1 MPASGDPRVF
11 LPLSPSAFYILLALA
26 AEERHGYSVAK
37 EVEEATNGS
46 VRLGPGTLYRL
57 IKQMVTDGWIIE
69 VDRIDSED
77 PRRRYYRMTPWG
89 KRIASAEA
97 ERLAAAVR
105 TARQRNL
112 LSARAFA

>member
-1 MPASGDPRVF
+1 MNDPREF

-37 EVEEATNGS
+37 EVEEATNGA

-57 IKQMVTDGWIIE
+57 IKQMVADGWIVE
-69 VDRIDSED
+69 VDRVDSED

-89 KRIASAEA
+89 RRIACAEA
-97 ERLAAAVR
+97 ERLAGAVR
-105 TARQRNL
+105 TACRRRL
-112 LSARAFA
+112 IAIEALRYE